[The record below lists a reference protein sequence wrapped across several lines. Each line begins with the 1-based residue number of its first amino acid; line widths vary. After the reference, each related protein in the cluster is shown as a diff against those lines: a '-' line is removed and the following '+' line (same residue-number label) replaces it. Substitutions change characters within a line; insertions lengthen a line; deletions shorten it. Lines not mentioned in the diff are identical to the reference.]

1 MKKLRLK
8 KVEICRYEKG
18 VKGTITDLVVSERTL
33 NIFVNDKY
41 LDSIT
46 YSNDNEKELAIGY
59 LFLENFVNEVSDI
72 KEMGFE
78 YREYSANCY
87 LNIIKSKE
95 NYRFSKTPIR
105 GEVFFNLMS
114 DLLSKGETFRKTGGT
129 HISGVAETSTII
141 AYYEDVS
148 RKSTIQKCS
157 GSLLLQKKSA
167 SVLLTSGRVVLY
179 TVKYA
184 YRMGIPYVVS
194 QSAPSDL
201 AVIEAQEK
209 GITLIGFLRGNRFNI
224 YSHVKD
230 IL

>member
-1 MKKLRLK
+1 MK

-18 VKGTITDLVVSERTL
+18 VKGSITDLVVSEKTL

-46 YSNDNEKELAIGY
+46 YSNDSEKELVVGY
-59 LFLENFVNEVSDI
+59 LFLENFVNDISDI
-72 KEMGFE
+72 KEMYFE
-78 YREYSANCY
+78 YSEYSTNCY
-87 LNIIKSKE
+87 LSIIKSKE
-95 NYRFSKTPIR
+95 NCRFAKTPIE
-105 GEVFFNLMS
+105 GKVLFGLMR
-114 DLLSKGETFRKTGGT
+114 DLLAKGETFRKTGGT
-129 HISGVAETSTII
+129 HISGVAEPSLLI

-157 GSLLLQKKSA
+157 GYLLLQEKPA
-167 SVLLTSGRVVLY
+167 SILLTSGRVFLY

-184 YRMGIPYVVS
+184 YKIGIPYIVS

-209 GITLIGFLRGNRFNI
+209 GITLIGFLRDNRFNI